1 MNKKSA
7 TKPRP
12 TLTILAGQGALPATV
27 AAGALAQGFVVH
39 VISFTGQPQPQG
51 LPAVAS
57 HTVLPLGAVGR
68 VLATLTA
75 TRTTHVVMAG
85 GLHKPSL
92 FSLKPD
98 LAGLK
103 LLGSVKVWHDDALL
117 RAVSTTL
124 QQHGI
129 SVLPVTHFAPQLIAP
144 VGFLGK
150 LRPTK
155 AEATDIQLAL
165 TAFHT
170 LAGLDIGQ
178 ALVVHGGVILGV
190 EGAEGTDA
198 LIARCATLR
207 GQLGKNQHAG
217 ILVKCAKPHQ
227 TSLADMPF
235 VGPETLKV
243 LAQHR
248 YRGLVVQAGQ
258 TLLLHQTELTSQ
270 ATNSHLFFQS
280 LTPPW
285 VN

>member
-1 MNKKSA
+1 MSKHK
-7 TKPRP
+7 TTP

-27 AAGALAQGFVVH
+27 AAGALAQGFTVH

-51 LPAVAS
+51 LPPVAS
-57 HTVLPLGAVGR
+57 HTVVPLGAVGR
-68 VLATLTA
+68 TLATLAA
-75 TRTTHVVMAG
+75 TRTTHVAMAG

-117 RAVSTTL
+117 RAVSSTL

-129 SVLPVTHFAPQLIAP
+129 TVLPVTHFAPQLRAP

-155 AEATDIQLAL
+155 AEGQDIQLAL
-165 TAFHT
+165 HAFQT
-170 LAGLDIGQ
+170 LATLDIGQ
-178 ALVVHGGVILGV
+178 ALVVHNGTILGV

-198 LIARCATLR
+198 LITRCASLR
-207 GQLGKNQHAG
+207 GSMTQGSHAG
-217 ILVKCAKPHQ
+217 ILVKLAKPHQ
-227 TSLADMPF
+227 TNLADLPF
-235 VGPETLKV
+235 VGPDTLT
-243 LAQHR
+243 LLGQHH

-258 TLLLHQTELTSQ
+258 TLLLNQPQLTQQ
-270 ATNSHLFFQS
+270 ANQNHMFVQS

-285 VN
+285 VS